1 VDSFEQALGSANYQN
16 PQWGW
21 RRHADEASFIDYFIV
36 NELAK
41 NVDGYRI
48 STYLYKDK
56 QTRGGKLFA
65 GPVWD
70 YDLAFY
76 NANYCRGSDAVGWA
90 WQFNG
95 VCPGDFSQVPF
106 WWNQFQSDTTFQAN
120 FRCRWKQLRATSLS
134 DLRINQLM
142 DSVVSLTEEARMRH
156 FLRWPVLGQYIWPN
170 VQPVPVSYSGE
181 IQQLRNW
188 FAGRVAWID
197 QNLPNRGI
205 CYEFPNT
212 TSKDLIVSARPN
224 PFRNVLV
231 LSLKSRTIQSIE
243 LAITDAA
250 GRMMHRQNI
259 YLNYGE
265 NRPSINA
272 DRWSAGIYF
281 VRILKEDGSSEV
293 LQTLKQ

>member
-1 VDSFEQALGSANYQN
+1 
-16 PQWGW
+16 
-21 RRHADEASFIDYFIV
+21 
-36 NELAK
+36 
-41 NVDGYRI
+41 
-48 STYLYKDK
+48 
-56 QTRGGKLFA
+56 
-65 GPVWD
+65 
-70 YDLAFY
+70 
-76 NANYCRGSDAVGWA
+76 
-90 WQFNG
+90 
-95 VCPGDFSQVPF
+95 
-106 WWNQFQSDTTFQAN
+106 
-120 FRCRWKQLRATSLS
+120 
-134 DLRINQLM
+134 
-142 DSVVSLTEEARMRH
+142 
-156 FLRWPVLGQYIWPN
+156 